1 MNEDF
6 GAITILAP
14 KCQKCPKVKSCNHKQ
29 MAHLGY
35 IVPQRGNGKS
45 LGQLEIVDSLM
56 FLRAAS
62 RSSSRLSGWRGSAT
76 RARTRSRRT
85 VSRQRNWW
93 AFW

>member
-14 KCQKCPKVKSCNHKQ
+14 KCQKCPKVKSCDNKQ

-45 LGQLEIVDSLM
+45 LSQLEMIDSLM
-56 FLRAAS
+56 K
-62 RSSSRLSGWRGSAT
+62 
-76 RARTRSRRT
+76 RRFNYEN
-85 VSRQRNWW
+85 R
-93 AFW
+93 